1 VLHSKLTKVSNKNSN
16 KKSEKLN
23 VAPKSLTHKEI
34 MFVLS
39 GLMVGLLLA
48 ALDQTIVSTALKSI
62 VEDFDGLTHY
72 TWVVTAYLLTS
83 TASTPLYGKI
93 SDLYGRRPVFQ
104 FAIITFLIGSFAAG
118 AATSMEQLIAFRAI
132 QGLGAGGLMSLTF
145 VIIGDIVSPRE
156 RGKYQGYFGGVWGL
170 SSVAGPL
177 LGGYFSDHAQI
188 LGVTGWRWIFYINL
202 PFGIAA
208 LIITSISLHIPKVKR
223 EHSIDYLGALLLVSG
238 VSSLLLG
245 ISVYGP
251 QDGWQNSKTLLTIA
265 AATVLILLFIF
276 QESRAKEPIIPLT
289 LFKNHTFSVTSVMAF
304 IIGAGMFGAIIMLPL
319 YLQIVKGDSA
329 TSAGLKLI
337 PFMIG
342 IVSMSVVSGKLI
354 TKHGHYKRFP
364 IIGLSLMTI
373 GLFMLSTLTET
384 TAFWKL
390 AIYGI
395 LVGAGLG
402 LSMQTI
408 VIALQN
414 SVDFRDLGVAT
425 SANTFFRSI
434 GATMGVALFGTVYAS
449 RLAHNLPIEVEKIR
463 ATNPV
468 ALVGATPEK
477 FAALEENT
485 AVLQSFTPEL
495 QAGIVHAFVNS
506 FHVVFLTAVPI
517 TIIGFFIA
525 FMLRETPLRTGAGHQ
540 AAKEEA
546 AGEALG

>member
-1 VLHSKLTKVSNKNSN
+1 VSSKNSN
-16 KKSEKLN
+16 KN
-23 VAPKSLTHKEI
+23 DVAPKSLTHKEI

-62 VEDFDGLTHY
+62 VEDFDGLAHY

-118 AATSMEQLIAFRAI
+118 AATSMEQLIAFRAV

-145 VIIGDIVSPRE
+145 VIIGDIISPRE

-188 LGVTGWRWIFYINL
+188 LGVSGWRWIFYINL

-208 LIITSISLHIPKVKR
+208 LILTSIFLHIPKVKR

-245 ISVYGP
+245 LSVYGP

-265 AATVLILLFIF
+265 AAIVLMLLFIF

-342 IVSMSVVSGKLI
+342 IVSMSIVSGKLI

-364 IIGLSLMTI
+364 IMGLSLMTI
-373 GLFMLSTLTET
+373 GLFMLSTLTQT
-384 TAFWKL
+384 TPFWKL

-395 LVGAGLG
+395 FVGAGLG

-414 SVDFRDLGVAT
+414 SVEFRDLGVAT

-449 RLAHNLPIEVEKIR
+449 RLAHNLPIEIEKLR
-463 ATNPV
+463 ASNPA

-477 FAALEENT
+477 FEALKENT
-485 AVLQSFTPEL
+485 AVLQTFTPEL
-495 QAGIVHAFVNS
+495 QAGIINVFVNS
-506 FHVVFLTAVPI
+506 FHVVFLTSVPI

-525 FMLRETPLRTGAGHQ
+525 FMLRETPLRTGVGHQ

>member
-1 VLHSKLTKVSNKNSN
+1 MLPSKLRIMSNKNN
-16 KKSEKLN
+16 A
-23 VAPKSLTHKEI
+23 APKTLTHKEI

-39 GLMVGLLLA
+39 GLMVGMLLA
-48 ALDQTIVSTALKSI
+48 ALDQTIVSTALKRI
-62 VEDFDGLTHY
+62 VEDFNGLEHY

-118 AATSMEQLIAFRAI
+118 AATSMTQLIAFRAV

-145 VIIGDIVSPRE
+145 VIIGDIISPRE

-223 EHSIDYLGALLLVSG
+223 EHSIDCLGALLLVSG

-251 QDGWQNSKTLLTIA
+251 QDGWKTSKTLASLA
-265 AATVLILLFIF
+265 VALVLILLFIF
-276 QESRAKEPIIPLT
+276 QESRAKEPILPLT

-319 YLQIVKGDSA
+319 YLQVVKGDSA

-342 IVSMSVVSGKLI
+342 IVSMSIVSGKMI

-364 IIGLSLMTI
+364 IIGLALMTVGI
-373 GLFMLSTLTET
+373 AMLSTLTAT
-384 TAFWKL
+384 TPFWKL
-390 AIYGI
+390 SIYAILI
-395 LVGAGLG
+395 GAGLG
-402 LSMQTI
+402 FSMQTV

-434 GATMGVALFGTVYAS
+434 GATIGVALFGTVYAS
-449 RLAHNLPIEVEKIR
+449 RLAHNLPIEIEKLK
-463 ATNPV
+463 ASNPA

-477 FAALEENT
+477 FAALKENT
-485 AVLQSFTPEL
+485 AVIKTFTPEL
-495 QAGIVHAFVNS
+495 QAGIINAFVNS
-506 FHVVFLTAVPI
+506 FHIVFLTAVPV
-517 TIIGFFIA
+517 TVIGFFIA

-540 AAKEEA
+540 AAKDEA
-546 AGEALG
+546 AGEALA

>member
-1 VLHSKLTKVSNKNSN
+1 MLHSKLTKVSNKNSN
-16 KKSEKLN
+16 KKSENLQ

-39 GLMVGLLLA
+39 GLMVGMLLA

-62 VEDFDGLTHY
+62 VEDFDGLAHY

-118 AATSMEQLIAFRAI
+118 AATSMEQLIAFRAV

-145 VIIGDIVSPRE
+145 VIIGDIISPRE

-251 QDGWQNSKTLLTIA
+251 QDGWGTSKTLLSITA
-265 AATVLILLFIF
+265 AIVLILLFIF
-276 QESRAKEPIIPLT
+276 QESRAKEPILPLT

-342 IVSMSVVSGKLI
+342 IVTMSIVSGKLI
-354 TKHGHYKRFP
+354 SKHGHYKRYP
-364 IIGLSLMTI
+364 IIGLALMSI
-373 GLFMLSTLTET
+373 GLFMFSTLTET
-384 TAFWKL
+384 TAFWEL
-390 AIYGI
+390 SIYAILI
-395 LVGAGLG
+395 GAGLG
-402 LSMQTI
+402 FSMQTI

-414 SVDFRDLGVAT
+414 AVEFRDLGVAT

-449 RLAHNLPIEVEKIR
+449 RLSNNLPIEIEKLR
-463 ATNPV
+463 ASNPA

-495 QAGIVHAFVNS
+495 QAGIVNAFVNS

-517 TIIGFFIA
+517 TVIGFFIA

>member
-1 VLHSKLTKVSNKNSN
+1 MLPSKLRIMSNKNN
-16 KKSEKLN
+16 A
-23 VAPKSLTHKEI
+23 APKTLTHKEI

-39 GLMVGLLLA
+39 GLMVGMLLA
-48 ALDQTIVSTALKSI
+48 ALDQTIVSTALKRI
-62 VEDFDGLTHY
+62 VEDFNGLEHY

-118 AATSMEQLIAFRAI
+118 AATSMTQLIAFRAV

-145 VIIGDIVSPRE
+145 VIIGDIISPRE

-208 LIITSISLHIPKVKR
+208 LIITSMSLHIPKVKR

-251 QDGWQNSKTLLTIA
+251 QDGWKTSKTLISLA
-265 AATVLILLFIF
+265 VALALILLFIF
-276 QESRAKEPIIPLT
+276 QESRAKEPILPLT

-319 YLQIVKGDSA
+319 YLQVVKGDSA

-342 IVSMSVVSGKLI
+342 IVTMSIVSGKMI

-364 IIGLSLMTI
+364 IIGLALMTV
-373 GLFMLSTLTET
+373 GLAMLSTLTEST
-384 TAFWKL
+384 PFWQL
-390 AIYGI
+390 SIYSI
-395 LVGAGLG
+395 LIGAGLG
-402 LSMQTI
+402 FSMQTV

-414 SVDFRDLGVAT
+414 AVDFKDLGVAT

-434 GATMGVALFGTVYAS
+434 GATIGVALFGTVYAS
-449 RLAHNLPIEVEKIR
+449 RLAHNLPIEIEKLR
-463 ATNPV
+463 ASNPA

-477 FAALEENT
+477 FVALKENT
-485 AVLQSFTPEL
+485 AVLKTFTPEL
-495 QAGIVHAFVNS
+495 QVGIINAFVNS
-506 FHVVFLTAVPI
+506 FHIVFLTAVPI
-517 TIIGFFIA
+517 TVIGFFIA
-525 FMLRETPLRTGAGHQ
+525 FMLRETPLRTGVGHQ

-546 AGEALG
+546 AGEALA